1 MSAAA
6 SAVLQK
12 DIELPIVVPKQ
23 KDVLTN
29 FFLAATAASMASVI
43 TNPLEVVKTRMQLQN
58 ELVESSGRAVA
69 RVYKNPFQSLA
80 LIARTEGIRGLQSG
94 LNMTIMYQF
103 MIAGT
108 RFGLYEPAKRA
119 LGVEKGESMYLVKNY
134 AAGMLSGAVSSF
146 TGNPFYLVR
155 ARLQASGSGAVT
167 RGRHVYTS
175 AFQGFKSV
183 YQSDGLGGFFRGIGG
198 AVPRVSFGSATQ
210 LSSYEFFK
218 DMLLARPYLGYTF
231 EDRTVMLH
239 LSASVLAGFFCVT
252 AMNPFDVISVRLYNQ
267 PLDPQTGKGLLY
279 TGPIDCA
286 RKTLMTEGIRGAFKG
301 WTVQYI
307 RLGPHTVF
315 TFLFW
320 EQLKLAY
327 DKFTS

>member
-1 MSAAA
+1 
-6 SAVLQK
+6 
-12 DIELPIVVPKQ
+12 
-23 KDVLTN
+23 
-29 FFLAATAASMASVI
+29 
-43 TNPLEVVKTRMQLQN
+43 
-58 ELVESSGRAVA
+58 
-69 RVYKNPFQSLA
+69 
-80 LIARTEGIRGLQSG
+80 
-94 LNMTIMYQF
+94 

-119 LGVEKGESMYLVKNY
+119 LGVEKGQPGYLIKNY
-134 AAGMLSGAVSSF
+134 LAGMASGAVSSF
-146 TGNPFYLVR
+146 TGNPFVR
-155 ARLQASGSGAVT
+155 PVHPPRPSNSGAVT

-175 AFQGFKSV
+175 AFQGFKAV
-183 YQSDGLGGFFRGIGG
+183 YQSDGLSGFFRGIGG
-198 AVPRVSFGSATQ
+198 AIPRVSFGSATQ

-218 DMLLARPYLGYTF
+218 DMLLARPYLGYQF
-231 EDRTVMLH
+231 QDKTVYLH
-239 LSASVLAGFFCVT
+239 LGASVLAGFFCVT

-327 DKFTS
+327 DRVMHPHE